1 MSEFKSTTMTKKE
14 LTEKLEKVGATIQ
27 SNITKSTDILIVGD
41 LTKETTKMKKAKEQQ
56 TTQIIELE
64 QFLKNHSL

>member
-1 MSEFKSTTMTKKE
+1 MTKKK

-41 LTKETTKMKKAKEQQ
+41 ITKETTKMKKAKEQQ
-56 TTQIIELE
+56 TKQIIEVE
-64 QFLKNHSL
+64 QFLKNNSL